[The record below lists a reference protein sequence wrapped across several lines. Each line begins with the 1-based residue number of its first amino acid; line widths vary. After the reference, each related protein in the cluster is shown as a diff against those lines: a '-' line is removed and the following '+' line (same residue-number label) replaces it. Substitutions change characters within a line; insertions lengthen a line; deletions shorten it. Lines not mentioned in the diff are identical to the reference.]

1 MSTKLDILYSRNLHQ
16 LAIQFAES
24 ANLPNDQVNTI
35 VAQYADYLFSRAEY
49 DSAIQQYLR
58 AIDTI
63 NSSEVIRKFLDVQRI
78 ANLVQILEE
87 LHAQKLANADHTTL
101 LLNCY
106 ARLKNVDQLE
116 KFIRD
121 EGGEFDVDTAIQ
133 VCRQGRYYEQ
143 AAFLAQKY
151 GEHDTFISIL
161 VENLKQYSRALKY
174 IKQLPPSEVLLFLMK
189 LIVGGDELARL
200 RKDVPWRM
208 ARRNY
213 RFIYHVLQWTLR
225 ACERTGTF
233 ESNEPTTIDIRRTFI
248 FQRCRRYYKIRPIS
262 PLHDRQTKVSSNLPT
277 ILRKKHLNSNNTT
290 SPHDFRNRNI
300 CPSPPIPTPPSARR
314 ILYLRRLPRMFY
326 SFPRSDDGRRRL
338 LLPR

>member
-24 ANLPNDQVNTI
+24 ANLPTEQINTI
-35 VAQYADYLFSRAEY
+35 VAQYADYLFSRSEY

-63 NSSEVIRKFLDVQRI
+63 NPSEVIRKFLDVPRI

-116 KFIRD
+116 KFIKM
-121 EGGEFDVDTAIQ
+121 ESGEFDVDTAIQ

-151 GEHDTFISIL
+151 HEHDTFISIL

-174 IKQLPPSEVLLFLMK
+174 IKQLPPSEG
-189 LIVGGDELARL
+189 LILGDEADCRLAQIYIRMERL
-200 RKDVPWRM
+200 
-208 ARRNY
+208 
-213 RFIYHVLQWTLR
+213 
-225 ACERTGTF
+225 
-233 ESNEPTTIDIRRTFI
+233 S
-248 FQRCRRYYKIRPIS
+248 
-262 PLHDRQTKVSSNLPT
+262 
-277 ILRKKHLNSNNTT
+277 
-290 SPHDFRNRNI
+290 
-300 CPSPPIPTPPSARR
+300 
-314 ILYLRRLPRMFY
+314 
-326 SFPRSDDGRRRL
+326 
-338 LLPR
+338 